1 MSKQKLTDFTLPT
14 DAYASFDAV
23 SLKALIKE
31 RLDET
36 SLFTDQNYEGSNL
49 SSLIDIIAYSYHV
62 LLFYLNQTSTE
73 ALFSEAELYENMNRI
88 VKSLD
93 YKPVGSQTSSLAFK
107 VNATSSLSEGTYTI
121 PRYSSFDANG
131 NTYSFREDVT
141 FSKTQ
146 ASVQELTDLSDH
158 YLLYQGKF
166 QEYPLG
172 SAIGEPFETF
182 TLIPGD
188 DIIIDHFGID
198 VYVKDVNTST
208 WERWDRT
215 SSLFLNG
222 PADKKCE
229 IRYNENQ
236 RYELKFGNN
245 TNGKKLNA
253 GDTIAVYYLKSDA
266 SNGQVG
272 VGALDDALLVQ
283 LHTVQFTEIFNAV
296 KDENIDYITD
306 SQITTLQFSNINA
319 SSLYYGGETVS
330 DIRSRA
336 PDTFSSQYRLITKSD
351 YETYILQTFSN
362 IIKDVKVVNNW
373 DHIDGHMKY
382 LTDTIKLNSSLK
394 DPNTLYN
401 QVTFADSCDFNN
413 VYIYG
418 IPKLE
423 KTSSAIIRANYL
435 AAAQKSAIIN
445 DLRSTKALTTET
457 IVMDPVYIAVD
468 LGAKTG
474 SEDLTSDVAATT
486 NLQLERDLNSARS
499 FESIKNNAYSI
510 IKNYFN
516 NFVLGQTIS
525 TTDLVADLL
534 NITGVKTIKTVR
546 TDVALEVDGLSLLVW
561 NPVYP
566 HDDITITSA
575 NVTLPYFK
583 YAYLSDPTGFL
594 DKIVVVSEATSTGS
608 AEY

>member
-1 MSKQKLTDFTLPT
+1 
-14 DAYASFDAV
+14 
-23 SLKALIKE
+23 
-31 RLDET
+31 
-36 SLFTDQNYEGSNL
+36 
-49 SSLIDIIAYSYHV
+49 
-62 LLFYLNQTSTE
+62 
-73 ALFSEAELYENMNRI
+73 
-88 VKSLD
+88 
-93 YKPVGSQTSSLAFK
+93 
-107 VNATSSLSEGTYTI
+107 
-121 PRYSSFDANG
+121 
-131 NTYSFREDVT
+131 
-141 FSKTQ
+141 
-146 ASVQELTDLSDH
+146 
-158 YLLYQGKF
+158 
-166 QEYPLG
+166 
-172 SAIGEPFETF
+172 
-182 TLIPGD
+182 
-188 DIIIDHFGID
+188 
-198 VYVKDVNTST
+198 
-208 WERWDRT
+208 
-215 SSLFLNG
+215 
-222 PADKKCE
+222 
-229 IRYNENQ
+229 
-236 RYELKFGNN
+236 
-245 TNGKKLNA
+245 
-253 GDTIAVYYLKSDA
+253 
-266 SNGQVG
+266 G

-583 YAYLSDPTGFL
+583 YAYLSDPT
-594 DKIVVVSEATSTGS
+594 
-608 AEY
+608 